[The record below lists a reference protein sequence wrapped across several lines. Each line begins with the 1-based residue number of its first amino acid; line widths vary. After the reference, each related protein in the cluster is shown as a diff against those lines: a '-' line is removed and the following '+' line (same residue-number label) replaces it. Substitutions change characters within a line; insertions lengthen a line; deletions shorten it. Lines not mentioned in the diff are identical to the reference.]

1 MKETNGNNV
10 HNNHWRTKIMSDAEV
25 IYVTTTKESIWEEI
39 KLAVACA
46 DVPAGFVVTQDDPKQ
61 LQVYDECF
69 SEYLDTVVEIASA
82 DQDPVIL
89 DWTHYHENYEVNYK
103 IVASCTG
110 ITIYEPE
117 VLNWDDDSKALNLIV
132 TEDGKI
138 REMPLQ
144 AKHEKRLM
152 H

>member
-1 MKETNGNNV
+1 M
-10 HNNHWRTKIMSDAEV
+10 
-25 IYVTTTKESIWEEI
+25 
-39 KLAVACA
+39 
-46 DVPAGFVVTQDDPKQ
+46 PAGFIVTQDNPKQ
-61 LQVYDECF
+61 LQVYGECF
-69 SEYLDTVVEIASA
+69 SEYLDALVEVSSA
-82 DQDPVIL
+82 GKDPVII
-89 DWTHYHENYEVNYK
+89 DWTHDHENYEVNYK
-103 IVASCTG
+103 IVASSAG

-117 VLNWDDDSKALNLIV
+117 VLNWDDDSKALNLTV